1 MTSAEKRPGVFSKR
15 SLSSEIHPP
24 SPFPCWP
31 QDRASRVAQNA
42 RWIEHYRD
50 EKDAV
55 FLYRALAEV
64 ESDERHRGLFTRLAA
79 VEDRHVERW
88 IELFTQ
94 HDQPVPTHQPS
105 RRTRLLAWAARRF
118 GPSTVLPMILAEEGR
133 EVTAYFKLAR
143 TTSYG
148 PLHRA
153 ALGIAVDSAEHA
165 SELGRLLGRD
175 VEP

>member
-1 MTSAEKRPGVFSKR
+1 M
-15 SLSSEIHPP
+15 
-24 SPFPCWP
+24 
-31 QDRASRVAQNA
+31 AQNA

-64 ESDERHRGLFTRLAA
+64 ESDEKHRDLFTRLAA

-94 HDQPVPTHQPS
+94 DDQTVPTHHPS

-118 GPSTVLPMILAEEGR
+118 ARGVDTPRTPLYSLLLAASRRRFRRPAAFAR
-133 EVTAYFKLAR
+133 EDVSFSGLTP
-143 TTSYG
+143 SYG
-148 PLHRA
+148 GLCQ
-153 ALGIAVDSAEHA
+153 AV
-165 SELGRLLGRD
+165 
-175 VEP
+175 